1 MSTENY
7 TYQKKRCSKKVSI
20 NFFSWIAGQIKGE
33 FTGRYEAF
41 VIIGK
46 DGRKIAEASNEKNAA
61 LIVAS
66 LNGVA

>member
-1 MSTENY
+1 MESKNY
-7 TYQKKRCSKKVSI
+7 KYQKKRRSKKVSI
-20 NFFSWIAGQIKGE
+20 NIFSWVAGQIKGE
-33 FTGRYEAF
+33 FVGRYEAF